1 MSPTALRALVPL
13 AVLAALAAL
22 AACDTATPGPVA
34 GTGSPGPVTGSDAA
48 SPPPGGTAAPSS
60 AGSPT
65 PTRGAASA
73 TPAATRAACPVG
85 AATLQQVSGLDSR
98 THRIDPDHIRCA
110 RQWASAGVIA
120 VDPSQQGDGVLL
132 FAHSAGGWKKIGEGS
147 ALECSPYGIPKEIG
161 DQVGCRD
168 HD

>member
-1 MSPTALRALVPL
+1 MSLNALRALVPL
-13 AVLAALAAL
+13 ALLAAL
-22 AACDTATPGPVA
+22 AACDPAPAGPA
-34 GTGSPGPVTGSDAA
+34 AGSPGPVTGSDAA

-60 AGSPT
+60 AGSPS

-73 TPAATRAACPVG
+73 TPAACPVG
-85 AATLQQVSGLDSR
+85 AATLQQVSGLDRR

-110 RQWASAGVIA
+110 RQWATAGVIA

-132 FAHSAGGWKKIGEGS
+132 FAHSASGWKKIGEGS